1 MSGRGGKNRSPI
13 LPVDQ
18 AALNAAFRRAVAM
31 WGQDA
36 FDLGIYKKIG
46 RKQAASAQGLVENAS
61 SLKALV
67 ALSSGEILPGQLK
80 EALLIYNASHNTSRY
95 KAHIWAGST
104 ATHFTTM
111 LNHWRRLRTNE
122 NKKRQATMKTS
133 RQVASQLE
141 ELLILESWSQA
152 CNRANPPIMILPK
165 RLARKPLLPPMMKL
179 PKSKRLAKHDGSEVE
194 EVSLDD
200 HGFPKMLQTPEMKRY
215 MGPSPAK
222 AATKASLPLKKSKP
236 TSHMKELEA
245 AAAAAAQALAE
256 ETAAKATKK
265 TAQKVKQKP
274 AASVQVKV
282 QKKPAAAASAKRR
295 LATEP
300 GLCSWSKVRKVI
312 ASKQSYLQGMKDG
325 KWILL
330 ISCTENMGA
339 SHPEGHAG
347 VINAL
352 EAPAGEKGMTKARL
366 LELRSA
372 MVA

>member
-1 MSGRGGKNRSPI
+1 MQQSQPSNHDPAQELEACKK
-13 LPVDQ
+13 
-18 AALNAAFRRAVAM
+18 ATVASNDE
-31 WGQDA
+31 GA
-36 FDLGIYKKIG
+36 E
-46 RKQAASAQGLVENAS
+46 KQ
-61 SLKALV
+61 
-67 ALSSGEILPGQLK
+67 
-80 EALLIYNASHNTSRY
+80 EAC
-95 KAHIWAGST
+95 KT
-104 ATHFTTM
+104 AT
-111 LNHWRRLRTNE
+111 
-122 NKKRQATMKTS
+122 S
-133 RQVASQLE
+133 ASDE
-141 ELLILESWSQA
+141 
-152 CNRANPPIMILPK
+152 
-165 RLARKPLLPPMMKL
+165 
-179 PKSKRLAKHDGSEVE
+179 DEVE

-215 MGPSPAK
+215 MGPSQAK

-245 AAAAAAQALAE
+245 AATAAAQALAE
-256 ETAAKATKK
+256 ETPAKATKK
-265 TAQKVKQKP
+265 PAQKVKQKP
-274 AASVQVKV
+274 AASAQVKV

>member
-1 MSGRGGKNRSPI
+1 
-13 LPVDQ
+13 
-18 AALNAAFRRAVAM
+18 M

-46 RKQAASAQGLVENAS
+46 RKQAASAQGLVENAWW
-61 SLKALV
+61 LKALV
-67 ALSSGEILPGQLK
+67 PLSSGEILPGQLK
-80 EALLIYNASHNTSRY
+80 EALLIYNASHNTSCY

-141 ELLILESWSQA
+141 ELLILEPGLQQSQPSNHDPAQELEA
-152 CNRANPPIMILPK
+152 CKKATVASNDEGAEK
-165 RLARKPLLPPMMKL
+165 QEACKTAT
-179 PKSKRLAKHDGSEVE
+179 SASDEDEVE

-256 ETAAKATKK
+256 ETPAKATKK
-265 TAQKVKQKP
+265 PAQKVKQKP
-274 AASVQVKV
+274 AASAQVKV

>member
-1 MSGRGGKNRSPI
+1 
-13 LPVDQ
+13 
-18 AALNAAFRRAVAM
+18 
-31 WGQDA
+31 
-36 FDLGIYKKIG
+36 
-46 RKQAASAQGLVENAS
+46 
-61 SLKALV
+61 
-67 ALSSGEILPGQLK
+67 
-80 EALLIYNASHNTSRY
+80 
-95 KAHIWAGST
+95 
-104 ATHFTTM
+104 
-111 LNHWRRLRTNE
+111 
-122 NKKRQATMKTS
+122 MKTS
-133 RQVASQLE
+133 RQAASQLE
-141 ELLILESWSQA
+141 ELLILEPGLQQSQPSNHDPAQEA
-152 CNRANPPIMILPK
+152 CKKATV
-165 RLARKPLLPPMMKL
+165 A
-179 PKSKRLAKHDGSEVE
+179 SKDEAAQKQEACKTATSDSDEEDDGSEVE

-256 ETAAKATKK
+256 ETPAKATKK
-265 TAQKVKQKP
+265 PAQKVKQKP

-325 KWILL
+325 QWILL

-352 EAPAGEKGMTKARL
+352 EAPAREKGMT
-366 LELRSA
+366 
-372 MVA
+372 

>member
-1 MSGRGGKNRSPI
+1 
-13 LPVDQ
+13 
-18 AALNAAFRRAVAM
+18 M

-46 RKQAASAQGLVENAS
+46 RKQAASAQGLVENAWW
-61 SLKALV
+61 LKALV
-67 ALSSGEILPGQLK
+67 PLSSGEILPGQLK
-80 EALLIYNASHNTSRY
+80 EALLIHNASHNTSCY

-122 NKKRQATMKTS
+122 NKKRQAAMKTS

-141 ELLILESWSQA
+141 ELLILEPGLQQSQPSNHDPAQKQEA
-152 CNRANPPIMILPK
+152 CKTAT
-165 RLARKPLLPPMMKL
+165 
-179 PKSKRLAKHDGSEVE
+179 SDSDEEDDGSEVE
-194 EVSLDD
+194 EVSLDE
-200 HGFPKMLQTPEMKRY
+200 HGFHKMLQTPEMKRY

>member
-46 RKQAASAQGLVENAS
+46 RKQAASAQGLVENAWW
-61 SLKALV
+61 LKALIP
-67 ALSSGEILPGQLK
+67 LSSGEILPGQLK

-256 ETAAKATKK
+256 ETPAKAT
-265 TAQKVKQKP
+265 
-274 AASVQVKV
+274 
-282 QKKPAAAASAKRR
+282 KKPAAAASAKRR